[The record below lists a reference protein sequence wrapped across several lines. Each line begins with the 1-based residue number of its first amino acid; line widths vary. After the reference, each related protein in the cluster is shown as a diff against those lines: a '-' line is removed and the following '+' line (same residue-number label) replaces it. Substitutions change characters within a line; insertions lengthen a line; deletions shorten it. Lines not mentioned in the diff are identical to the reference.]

1 MKRYKLTLIFILAAF
16 LIVACVAVAW
26 YCTPKTF
33 LGGVCADDIIE
44 IKVFDGSAGKSFVIN
59 DTKDIEYVVE
69 NVQSCTLRRDGISSG
84 YDGFGFSLSF
94 ITVQGEVADTFIINS
109 DDTVRDDPFF
119 YKSESGKLCYAYLR
133 ALEEKISE

>member
-1 MKRYKLTLIFILAAF
+1 MKRYKLALIFILAAL
-16 LIVACVAVAW
+16 LIVACVAVVW

-33 LGGVCADDIIE
+33 LGGVCSDDIVE

-94 ITVQGEVADTFIINS
+94 ITVHGEVADTFIINS

-119 YKSESGKLCYAYLR
+119 YKTESGELCYAYLR